1 MAGIRT
7 KLTTDPGQ
15 RPISPLQIRDRKT
28 QAGGGYRLLREA
40 ALDLIEKRSP
50 LQSPTVKWPQSPQ
63 ELIRADRER

>member
-1 MAGIRT
+1 M
-7 KLTTDPGQ
+7 
-15 RPISPLQIRDRKT
+15 SPLQIRDLET
-28 QAGGGYRLLREA
+28 QAGGGYRLLGEA